1 MIILIV
7 FFVLNIPCV
16 SSTYNPLFQTNEE
29 RLKVEDKLAEVE
41 LQHNGLQDL
50 IATLKD
56 GKGAQKVA
64 EWHSKME
71 QLRLEQLKHKR
82 MLERQREQVLQIW
95 PINLETQFNHE

>member
-1 MIILIV
+1 M
-7 FFVLNIPCV
+7 
-16 SSTYNPLFQTNEE
+16 
-29 RLKVEDKLAEVE
+29 EDKLAELE
-41 LQHNGLQDL
+41 LQHTGLQDL

-82 MLERQREQVLQIW
+82 VIERQKEQVGKLFFHFCAFVPECVKWVQ
-95 PINLETQFNHE
+95 INLCFC

>member
-1 MIILIV
+1 M
-7 FFVLNIPCV
+7 
-16 SSTYNPLFQTNEE
+16 
-29 RLKVEDKLAEVE
+29 EDKLVELE
-41 LQHNGLQDL
+41 LQHTGLQDL

-82 MLERQREQVLQIW
+82 VIERQKEQVSKLFFLFCAFVSQRVK
-95 PINLETQFNHE
+95 

>member
-1 MIILIV
+1 MYVKCIL
-7 FFVLNIPCV
+7 
-16 SSTYNPLFQTNEE
+16 QTNEE
-29 RLKVEDKLAEVE
+29 RSKVEDKLAAVE

-64 EWHSKME
+64 EWHNKME

-82 MLERQREQVLQIW
+82 MLDRQREQVFEVLSS
-95 PINLETQFNHE
+95 HY

>member
-1 MIILIV
+1 M
-7 FFVLNIPCV
+7 
-16 SSTYNPLFQTNEE
+16 
-29 RLKVEDKLAEVE
+29 EDKLAELE
-41 LQHNGLQDL
+41 LQHTGLQDL

-82 MLERQREQVLQIW
+82 VIERQKEQVSKLFFDVLNSYKSFFVFMDTFFI
-95 PINLETQFNHE
+95 

>member
-1 MIILIV
+1 M
-7 FFVLNIPCV
+7 
-16 SSTYNPLFQTNEE
+16 EG
-29 RLKVEDKLAEVE
+29 KLAEVE
-41 LQHNGLQDL
+41 LQHTGLQDL

-82 MLERQREQVLQIW
+82 TIERLRDQVNPKCWISWTFRCVWHWKQQSAQTCWARLGMRNARNKTIRSGK
-95 PINLETQFNHE
+95 

>member
-1 MIILIV
+1 M
-7 FFVLNIPCV
+7 
-16 SSTYNPLFQTNEE
+16 
-29 RLKVEDKLAEVE
+29 EDKLAELE
-41 LQHNGLQDL
+41 LQHTGLQDL

-82 MLERQREQVLQIW
+82 VIERQKEQVGKLFF
-95 PINLETQFNHE
+95 QFCTFVPECVK

>member
-1 MIILIV
+1 MYVKYIL
-7 FFVLNIPCV
+7 
-16 SSTYNPLFQTNEE
+16 QTNEE
-29 RLKVEDKLAEVE
+29 RSKVEDKLAAVE

-82 MLERQREQVLQIW
+82 ILDRQREQVFKVLSS
-95 PINLETQFNHE
+95 HY

>member
-1 MIILIV
+1 M
-7 FFVLNIPCV
+7 
-16 SSTYNPLFQTNEE
+16 
-29 RLKVEDKLAEVE
+29 EDKLAELE
-41 LQHNGLQDL
+41 LQHTGLQDL

-82 MLERQREQVLQIW
+82 VIERQKEQVGKLFF
-95 PINLETQFNHE
+95 QFCAFVPECVK

>member
-1 MIILIV
+1 M
-7 FFVLNIPCV
+7 
-16 SSTYNPLFQTNEE
+16 
-29 RLKVEDKLAEVE
+29 AELE
-41 LQHNGLQDL
+41 LQHTGLQDL

-82 MLERQREQVLQIW
+82 VIERQKEQVSKLFFDVLNSYKSFFVFMDTFFI
-95 PINLETQFNHE
+95 